1 MIDQEK
7 AFRILK
13 VALSLSTADET
24 AVSLTSEDLALTRF
38 ANSEI
43 HQNVEEHNTTVRV
56 QTIWGKRMGVAS
68 SNDLSPAGL
77 KEVVSKS
84 MDLARYAPENP
95 DFPGLLPPEPV
106 PEFHPY
112 SPDVENFTPTK
123 RAEAVKTFVKIA
135 RASHLSCA
143 GYVSVS
149 SSSLAF
155 GNSRGVRLYAR
166 YSPVNAELITF
177 GETSSGYVSRFS
189 HRLRDFNFEEMAQ
202 EAVQKTLQ
210 GSNPVELPPEEYPV
224 ILDTPA
230 VVDILTF
237 MAFYGFNARAVQE
250 KKGFLTDR
258 LGEQIFSPL
267 VHIVDDYTREEN
279 IGIPFDFEGA
289 PRQKVIL
296 VEKGVAKN
304 LVYDS
309 ITASREGKK
318 TTGHALP
325 PPNTWGPIP
334 MNMIFLPGDT
344 PKSEMLRSVQK
355 GLWVTRFH
363 YTNTVDPRKFILT
376 GMTRDGTFWI
386 ENGQMAHGVKN
397 LRFTQ
402 NILDAFRNISMVSRE
417 AYSVG
422 GEWYKAYAPAVKID
436 SFTFTSATL
445 F

>member
-1 MIDQEK
+1 MLERKKIYQTLDTVLN
-7 AFRILK
+7 F
-13 VALSLSTADET
+13 STADET
-24 AVSLTSEDLALTRF
+24 AVILISEDLALTRF

-43 HQNVEEHNTTVRV
+43 HQNVEERNTTVRV

-68 SNDLSPAGL
+68 TNDLTSAGL

-106 PEFHPY
+106 PAFEPY
-112 SPDVENFTPTK
+112 SLDVENFTPGK
-123 RAEAVKTFVKIA
+123 RADAVKTFVKIA
-135 RASHLSCA
+135 RASRLSCA
-143 GYVSVS
+143 GYVSAS
-149 SSSLAF
+149 SSTVSYS
-155 GNSRGVRLYAR
+155 NSRGARLSAC
-166 YSPVNAELITF
+166 SSLVNAELITF

-189 HRLRDFNFEEMAQ
+189 HCLQDVHFEEIAQ
-202 EAVQKTLQ
+202 EAVQKTLL
-210 GSNPVELPPEEYPV
+210 GANPRELQPGEYPV

-230 VVDILTF
+230 VVDILTYL
-237 MAFYGFNARAVQE
+237 AFYGFNARAVQE
-250 KKGFLTDR
+250 KRGFLTDR

-267 VHIVDDYTREEN
+267 VNIVDDYTRKEN
-279 IGIPFDFEGA
+279 IGIPFDYEGA

-296 VEKGVAKN
+296 IEKGVAKN

-309 ITASREGKK
+309 ITAFREGKK

-325 PPNTWGPIP
+325 PPNTWGPVP
-334 MNMIFLPGDT
+334 LNMIFLPGDT
-344 PKSEMLRSVQK
+344 PKSEMLQSVQK
-355 GLWVTRFH
+355 GLWITRFH
-363 YTNTVDPRKFILT
+363 YTNAVDPRKFILT

-386 ENGQMAHGVKN
+386 ENGQITHGVKN

-402 NILDAFRNISMVSRE
+402 NIIDAFRNLSMVSRE
-417 AYSVG
+417 AYGVSE
-422 GEWYKAYAPAVKID
+422 EWYKAFAPAVKID